1 MENYLLIRRF
11 KMEEKEITSI
21 TISIP
26 KNQKEAW
33 QKEANDRDMS
43 MSAFIRRAV
52 SAYLFALNSRKKK
65 KMREKVK
72 NS

>member
-1 MENYLLIRRF
+1 MRRF

-26 KNQKEAW
+26 KKQKEVW

-65 KMREKVK
+65 KMREKIK

>member
-1 MENYLLIRRF
+1 
-11 KMEEKEITSI
+11 MEEKEITSI

>member
-1 MENYLLIRRF
+1 
-11 KMEEKEITSI
+11 MEEKEITSI

-26 KNQKEAW
+26 KNQKELW

-52 SAYLFALNSRKKK
+52 SAYLFALNSKKK
-65 KMREKVK
+65 KIMREKVE
-72 NS
+72 NR

>member
-1 MENYLLIRRF
+1 
-11 KMEEKEITSI
+11 MEEKEITSI

-26 KNQKEAW
+26 KNQKEVW

-65 KMREKVK
+65 KMREKIE
-72 NS
+72 NR